1 MTTPTQYFF
10 IDECGDPEFFGKG
23 KSLLVGTKGYQ
34 PLLILGLIETSNR
47 KALHKAVETFC
58 NEIKQDVLYKS
69 IPSLSEPNWF
79 LHAKND
85 HPEVRSEFFKFL
97 RSYEGIRF
105 HAVIARKDLSIFR
118 KKHNNNASEFY
129 FDVVKHL
136 LQPLLKTD
144 KKYAIYL
151 SHKPKS
157 TNEKLID
164 AIEKAID
171 NNIRF
176 KNLTTPI
183 SYTST
188 IEKSNFLCE
197 LSVVDYFLWALQ
209 RYIYKKEMRFWEA
222 VEPSVGTVV
231 DLYGGN
237 TLYDTKN
244 PFRLE
249 KAREFEAILL

>member
-1 MTTPTQYFF
+1 MSQPTQYFF

-23 KSLLVGTKGYQ
+23 KTLMVGTKGYQ
-34 PLLILGLIETSNR
+34 PLLILGLIETNDR
-47 KALHKAVETFC
+47 KTLHKAVEVFC
-58 NEIKQDVLYKS
+58 NEIKQDVLFKS
-69 IPSLSEPNWF
+69 IPSLSNPNWF

-97 RSYEGIRF
+97 RKCDGIRF
-105 HAVIARKDLSIFR
+105 HAVIARKNLSIFR

-129 FDVVKHL
+129 FDVIKHL
-136 LQPLLKTD
+136 LEPQLKIGNR
-144 KKYAIYL
+144 YSIYL
-151 SHKPKS
+151 SHKPKT

-164 AIEKAID
+164 SIEKAID
-171 NNIRF
+171 SNKQ
-176 KNLTTPI
+176 KNSLQSPI

-188 IEKSNFLCE
+188 IEKSNFLFE

-222 VEPSVGTVV
+222 IEPLVGTVV
-231 DLYGGN
+231 DLYDGN
-237 TLYDTKN
+237 TLYDANN

-249 KAREFEAILL
+249 KAKEFEAILL

>member
-1 MTTPTQYFF
+1 MTPTQYFF
-10 IDECGDPEFFGKG
+10 IDECGDPEFFGRG
-23 KSLLVGTKGYQ
+23 KTLLVGTKGYQ

-47 KALHKAVETFC
+47 KILHKAVEAFC
-58 NEIKQDVLYKS
+58 NELKQDVLFKS
-69 IPSLSEPNWF
+69 IPSLSQPSWF

-97 RSYEGIRF
+97 RRYEGIRF

-118 KKHNNNASEFY
+118 KKHHNNASEFY
-129 FDVVKHL
+129 FDVIKHL
-136 LQPLLKTD
+136 LQPLIKTD
-144 KKYAIYL
+144 NQYSIYL

-171 NNIRF
+171 RNVQILNHS
-176 KNLTTPI
+176 NPI
-183 SYTST
+183 PYTST
-188 IEKSNFLCE
+188 IEKSNFLFE

-209 RYIYKKEMRFWEA
+209 RYIYKKEIRFWEA
-222 VEPSVGTVV
+222 IEPSVGTVV
-231 DLYGGN
+231 DLYHGN
-237 TLYDTKN
+237 TLYDANN

-249 KAREFEAILL
+249 KAKEFEAILL